1 MIIEIGFGVV
11 AGVASVVAL
20 YKHFGAAAVTAEIAT
35 IKADVTTAV
44 SKAEATVATIKADLA
59 KYIKL

>member
-1 MIIEIGFGVV
+1 MIIEIGLGVV

-35 IKADVTTAV
+35 IKADVKSAIT
-44 SKAEATVATIKADLA
+44 KAEATVTTIKTDLA
-59 KYIKL
+59 KYL